1 MTREVLARLRTRALR
16 QQVWFRALDHLERGL
31 VDLTIRWVDQ
41 VKSGRLRRVLMEI
54 LAKLVRALDI
64 GMVKDLER
72 GKTWAARSSDLAV
85 RWGNMQ
91 AYRWRFEEAF
101 QRFLGLG
108 LGTAND

>member
-1 MTREVLARLRTRALR
+1 MTREILARLRTRALR

-31 VDLTIRWVDQ
+31 VDLTMRWVDQ
-41 VKSGRLRRVLMEI
+41 VKSSRLRRVLAEI
-54 LAKLVRALDI
+54 LAKLVRVLDT
-64 GMVKDLER
+64 GMVKALER
-72 GKTWAARSSDLAV
+72 GKRWAARSSDLAV

-108 LGTAND
+108 LWTAND